1 MTSPQTEQTET
12 SGNKPVPG
20 VRLKAAREA
29 CGLSLEE
36 VANILKLDLDK
47 IEALEHDELGHI
59 AAPVYA
65 AGYLRAYAKLLNLP
79 ADEIVAE
86 FEALTRMESPAIDPS
101 NSPAGQDFGRVESGV
116 SLGSLLAAIPGWLWF
131 SVLVLVLLVGVY
143 QTWFAGDSDGMSG
156 AMSRTDASDAASD
169 TPMLAPMSSAPE
181 SSSATDAESPTDSGA
196 PRLGSV
202 DDESATAAAGEAA
215 TDTSG
220 GNAAPQRSA
229 QQQSELVLYFNDDSW
244 VEVND
249 ARGQRLLYRLAKA
262 GMAQTL
268 QGVAP
273 FEVQLGYVPGVDIM
287 YNGKPFDLSR
297 YQGRRSARF
306 RVGTAN
312 DSMANSE

>member
-29 CGLSLEE
+29 RGLSLDE
-36 VANILKLDLDK
+36 VANVLKLDLDK

-86 FEALTRMESPAIDPS
+86 FEALTRMESPVIDPT
-101 NSPAGQDFGRVESGV
+101 NSPAGQDFGKVDSDV
-116 SLGSLLAAIPGWLWF
+116 SLGSFLAAIPGWLWF
-131 SVLVLVLLVGVY
+131 SALALILLGGVY
-143 QTWFAGDSDGMSG
+143 QTWFGGDSNGMSG
-156 AMSRTDASDAASD
+156 AMPLTDTSDAASD
-169 TPMLAPMSSAPE
+169 TPMLAPMSAPE
-181 SSSATDAESPTDSGA
+181 PSSATDTERPADSGA

-202 DDESATAAAGEAA
+202 DDEPATAAAGEVA
-215 TDTSG
+215 TETSG
-220 GNAAPQRSA
+220 GNAAPQPSA
-229 QQQSELVLYFNDDSW
+229 PQQSELVLYFNDDSW

-306 RVGTAN
+306 RVGTAS
-312 DSMANSE
+312 DSMANSQ

>member
-1 MTSPQTEQTET
+1 MNSPQTEETET

-20 VRLKAAREA
+20 VRLKAARQA
-29 CGLSLEE
+29 RGLSLEK
-36 VANILKLDLDK
+36 VASILKLDLDK

-86 FEALTRMESPAIDPS
+86 FEALTRMESPPIDPT
-101 NSPAGQDFGRVESGV
+101 NSPAGQDFGRVESDV
-116 SLGSLLAAIPGWLWF
+116 SLGSFLAAIPGWLWF
-131 SVLVLVLLVGVY
+131 SALALILLVGVY

-156 AMSRTDASDAASD
+156 VMSLTDTHDAASD

-181 SSSATDAESPTDSGA
+181 SSSVTDAESPTDTEA

-202 DDESATAAAGEAA
+202 DDESVTAAAGAVA

-220 GNAAPQRSA
+220 SEEAPQSSA

-244 VEVND
+244 VEIND

-287 YNGKPFDLSR
+287 YNGKPFDLTPFR
-297 YQGRRSARF
+297 GRRSARF